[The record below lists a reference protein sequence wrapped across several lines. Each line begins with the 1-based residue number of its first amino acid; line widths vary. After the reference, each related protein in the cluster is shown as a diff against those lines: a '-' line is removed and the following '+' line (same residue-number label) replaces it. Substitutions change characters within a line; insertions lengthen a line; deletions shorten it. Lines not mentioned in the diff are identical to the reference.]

1 MPPKQHQFYNRSR
14 LDSMKKL
21 LVIIVP
27 LLFLIG
33 CGEENNYNKI
43 LRCVDENQ
51 DRFHNDPDN
60 RKVEEWCED
69 KVE

>member
-1 MPPKQHQFYNRSR
+1 
-14 LDSMKKL
+14 MKKF
-21 LVIIVP
+21 LVVIVP
-27 LLFLIG
+27 LLFLIGCG

>member
-1 MPPKQHQFYNRSR
+1 
-14 LDSMKKL
+14 MKKF
-21 LVIIVP
+21 LVVIVP

-51 DRFHNDPDN
+51 DHFHNDPDN